1 MPVVVRGSLDP
12 PLDLSSHPIELYI
25 EELTNMTSTKYFSL
39 WTLVILILLVSI
51 GVAMADPMITQT
63 PEIQGFTTGT
73 TMNVV
78 GLAMENDAIGWQL
91 SNGAVTK
98 SSLNMGSGYYQ
109 VGPYVIYIPGGA
121 PVTDAMYGTTS
132 SGQVLYTVAYDEAT
146 AALNGAVSY
155 NKGLSI
161 NTGNQVAT
169 QSNVKADKIVTFDA
183 ADGGKMTSSE
193 DLLVDGAGQF
203 GSTASKML
211 CPFAASTSTFI
222 PPFCNIVQTGS
233 SVDLTSGRLVTSS
246 HERTVAATSDP
257 GVEAGHD
264 ISVTGIGN
272 GVALGSADAYIKVH
286 VQEGRI
292 TSPTYVWIT
301 GEGPDLLA
309 QQYQVQKSEDLE
321 YSEFTSASPVIAKF
335 IKSMDY
341 KSGPKPL

>member
-1 MPVVVRGSLDP
+1 M
-12 PLDLSSHPIELYI
+12 I
-25 EELTNMTSTKYFSL
+25 STKYFSL
-39 WTLVILILLVSI
+39 WTIAILVVMVSI
-51 GVAMADPMITQT
+51 GAVMGDPMVNQT
-63 PEIQGFTTGT
+63 PEIQGLTSAT

-78 GLAMENDAIGWQL
+78 GLATENDALAWQD
-91 SNGAVTK
+91 SNNALTTSNLK
-98 SSLNMGSGYYQ
+98 MGSGYYQ
-109 VGPYVIYIPGGA
+109 VGPYVIYIPGGV

-146 AALNGAVSY
+146 TALNGAVSY

-161 NTGNQVAT
+161 NTGNKVAT

-183 ADGGKMTSSE
+183 VDGGKITSSE

-203 GSTASKML
+203 SSTASKMI

-246 HERTVAATSDP
+246 NERTVAATADP

-272 GVALGSADAYIKVH
+272 GAALGSADAYLKVH

-292 TSPTYVWIT
+292 TSPTYIWIT
-301 GEGPDLLA
+301 DFGLA
-309 QQYQVQKSEDLE
+309 QEYQEQKTEDMQ
-321 YSEFTSASPVIAKF
+321 YSEFSSASPVIAKF
-335 IKSMDY
+335 TKSMGY
-341 KSGPKPL
+341 KSGLNTL

>member
-1 MPVVVRGSLDP
+1 
-12 PLDLSSHPIELYI
+12 
-25 EELTNMTSTKYFSL
+25 MTSTKYFSL
-39 WTLVILILLVSI
+39 WTIAILVVMVSI
-51 GVAMADPMITQT
+51 GAVMADPMVKQT
-63 PEIQGFTTGT
+63 PEIQGFSSTTS
-73 TMNVV
+73 MNVV
-78 GLAMENDAIGWQL
+78 GLATENDAIGWQD
-91 SNGAVTK
+91 SNNAVTTSNLK
-98 SSLNMGSGYYQ
+98 LPSGFNT
-109 VGPYVIYIPGGA
+109 VGPYVIYIPGST
-121 PVTDAMYGTTS
+121 PVTEAMYGTTAG

-146 AALNGAVSY
+146 TAINGAVTY

-183 ADGGKMTSSE
+183 SDGGKMTSSE

-203 GSTASKML
+203 SSTASKMI

-246 HERTVAATSDP
+246 HERTVAATADP

-272 GVALGSADAYIKVH
+272 GAALGSADAYLKVH

-292 TSPTYVWIT
+292 TSPTYIWIT
-301 GEGPDLLA
+301 DFGLA
-309 QQYQVQKSEDLE
+309 QEYQEQKTEDMQ
-321 YSEFTSASPVIAKF
+321 YSEFSSASPVIAKF
-335 IKSMDY
+335 TKSMDY
-341 KSGPKPL
+341 KSGLNTL